1 MIKSIIFPFLKLLII
16 ACVVFLPVG
25 QLLAKVELLN
35 FDTPEQRK
43 AYKNLSEELRCL
55 VCQNQNLADSNAE
68 LAQDM
73 RKKTYQLVMQNQT
86 ESEIVD
92 YWVTRYGDFVLYDP
106 PFKSST
112 FILWLGPFFLLIFA
126 LYFGK
131 KIIVS
136 SKVSAANS
144 AGDISKQSKDH
155 DAVKK
160 LLADNK

>member
-1 MIKSIIFPFLKLLII
+1 MFKIIICLALFFAGP
-16 ACVVFLPVG
+16 
-25 QLLAKVELLN
+25 LLAKVELHH
-35 FDTPEQRK
+35 FDTPEQQK

-73 RKKTYQLVMQNQT
+73 RQKTYQLVMENKT
-86 ESEIVD
+86 EAEIVD

-112 FILWLGPFFLLIFA
+112 FILWLGPFFLMLLA

-131 KIIVS
+131 KIILS
-136 SKVSAANS
+136 TKTSTTNSAA
-144 AGDISKQSKDH
+144 DISKQNKDH